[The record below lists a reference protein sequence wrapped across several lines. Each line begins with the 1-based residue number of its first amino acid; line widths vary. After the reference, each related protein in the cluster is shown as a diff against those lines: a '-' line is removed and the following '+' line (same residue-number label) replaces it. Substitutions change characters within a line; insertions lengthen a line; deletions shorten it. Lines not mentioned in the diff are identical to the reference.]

1 MPTKTRFLV
10 ALLLALISASVACV
24 LIALPRSRS
33 HVWILVLNRTF
44 DEVRDV
50 RIEFYGSSLAAP
62 KAAESM
68 SPNEQQGYSTETTA
82 EIPSKAVVRWT
93 GPEGVKIVAEVYPQ
107 RVAGRRYF
115 LEGHEMRIEINCSL
129 QAEVLFTRNRG
140 A

>member
-82 EIPSKAVVRWT
+82 EIPSKYNSLNWT
-93 GPEGVKIVAEVYPQ
+93 AYSCIYLCCG
-107 RVAGRRYF
+107 
-115 LEGHEMRIEINCSL
+115 
-129 QAEVLFTRNRG
+129 T
-140 A
+140 